1 MRMVLQ
7 YLDICERGYDY
18 DFDEAD
24 LYGNIDDEEDDD
36 DEWAMSVWIAVA
48 KGFKFGN
55 NMLELDTLIF

>member
-1 MRMVLQ
+1 MVLQ

-36 DEWAMSVWIAVA
+36 E
-48 KGFKFGN
+48 
-55 NMLELDTLIF
+55 E

>member
-1 MRMVLQ
+1 MYIINELFKRFLFEGFFCRFGTMRMVLQ

-36 DEWAMSVWIAVA
+36 E
-48 KGFKFGN
+48 
-55 NMLELDTLIF
+55 E